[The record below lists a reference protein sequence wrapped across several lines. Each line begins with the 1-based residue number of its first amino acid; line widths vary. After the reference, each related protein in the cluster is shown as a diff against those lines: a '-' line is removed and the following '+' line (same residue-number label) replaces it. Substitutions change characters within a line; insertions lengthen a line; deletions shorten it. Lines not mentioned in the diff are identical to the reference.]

1 MGTVNLY
8 QKFDYTD
15 AAGNTYSDGST
26 TTAKTIAVSGQI
38 FDRTYSIADGAGG
51 TATEIWSDTT
61 PHYISDFDFL
71 WIESDVDAEIQLV
84 CNEGGNINTDNMETW
99 FVIKLK
105 AGIPFVLSADDS
117 RNAGDVDTAG
127 TADLTQAKWA
137 TETDTWETTATADTI
152 DRIEFYRSGSAAVV
166 RVFAVT

>member
-26 TTAKTIAVSGQI
+26 TTARTISVADQI
-38 FDRTYSIADGAGG
+38 FDRTYAIADGSGG
-51 TATEIWSDTT
+51 TPTTIWSDDT

-71 WIESDVDAEIQLV
+71 WIESDVDGEIQLV
-84 CNEGGNINTDNMETW
+84 CNENGTIDSDNMETW

-105 AGIPFVLSADDS
+105 AGIPFVLAADDS
-117 RNAGDVDTAG
+117 RNAHDVDTAG
-127 TADLTQAKWA
+127 TADMTQAKWA
-137 TETDTWETTATADTI
+137 TETDTWHSTAVADVI
-152 DRIEFYRSGSAAVV
+152 DRIQFYRSGSAAVV